1 MRGIMLEKDF
11 IMWLARID
19 GISIRKK
26 WDILDY
32 FKTAKDFFYADISE
46 IKLFCSK
53 NRINV
58 NNILDVK
65 SEALI
70 ETYINEISKYNIDF
84 ICKDSKSYPQL
95 LKDILDAPL
104 GLYIIGDMPN
114 DTQNKVGVI
123 GARKCTQYG
132 AINSYKFGKELGENN
147 VVVVSGM
154 AMGIDSM
161 AHKGAID
168 AGGKTIAVLGC
179 GLDIVYPQ
187 SNGGLREDIIN
198 NGCIISEFPI
208 KTPPYPAN
216 FPMRNRIISGI
227 SDAVLVVESAKKSGT
242 LITVGQALE
251 QGRDIFAIPGN
262 INNPMSEGTNNLI
275 KECAFPV
282 THVDDILSNLGIIY
296 KYEKHNNF
304 NKGFNNEKLENKSNN
319 IEKSENIKK
328 LLAPDEKI
336 VYACIKESPIT
347 IDEIILNAKVDIKT
361 AQYVLTMLE
370 LKGYIQKLSG
380 QRYIKAL

>member
-1 MRGIMLEKDF
+1 MLEKDF

-26 WDILDY
+26 WDILEH

-58 NNILDVK
+58 KNILDVK

-70 ETYINEISKYNIDF
+70 ETYVNEMNKHSIDF
-84 ICKDSKSYPQL
+84 IYQDSKGYPQL
-95 LKDILDAPL
+95 LKDIPDAPL
-104 GLYIIGDMPN
+104 GLYIIGSMPE
-114 DTQNKVGVI
+114 DTQNKVSVI

-132 AINSYKFGKELGENN
+132 AMNAYKFGKELGENN

-161 AHKGAID
+161 AHKGSID

-179 GLDIVYPQ
+179 GLDIVYPP
-187 SNGGLREDIIN
+187 SNEGLREDIIN
-198 NGCIISEFPI
+198 NGCVISEFPI

-282 THVDDILSNLGIIY
+282 TNVDDILSNLGIIY
-296 KYEKHNNF
+296 KYYKDNNF
-304 NKGFNNEKLENKSNN
+304 DNENIENKSNN

-347 IDEIILNAKVDIKT
+347 VDEIILNAKIDIKT